1 MLITSREMIDLVAE
15 MLSTAYVQIFLIF
28 VVMDIATGLTKAV
41 LGKQANSTKGLLGVV
56 KHMLVVMLVL
66 SVYPYMRILNF
77 DSFATAFVI
86 FYVATY
92 AISIIENLHMLGIP
106 FPSIIRDKLEKIK
119 DKVDKNM

>member
-1 MLITSREMIDLVAE
+1 MIDLVAE